1 MLSVDQAITLQVGAL
16 PSKFTLSRAGEVAD
30 PELLK
35 MLQLMGKRKLAKDES
50 RGKVGRN
57 RKNLAESTLRGRY
70 VKSIFPRAAVPE
82 MSRVAVDATL
92 RASAPHQQARL
103 AERQRKNRGESRVKV
118 QVRMEDIRE
127 KKRIRKATNLVVFV
141 VDTSG
146 R

>member
-1 MLSVDQAITLQVGAL
+1 MPLQVGTL
-16 PSKFTLSRAGEVAD
+16 PSKFTLKRGGQIAD
-30 PELLK
+30 PQLLA
-35 MLQLMGKRKLAKDES
+35 MMQLMGKRKLSKDES
-50 RGKVGRN
+50 RGAIGRN

-103 AERQRKNRGESRVKV
+103 AEGVRKGRPENRVKV

-146 R
+146 RCGGPNL